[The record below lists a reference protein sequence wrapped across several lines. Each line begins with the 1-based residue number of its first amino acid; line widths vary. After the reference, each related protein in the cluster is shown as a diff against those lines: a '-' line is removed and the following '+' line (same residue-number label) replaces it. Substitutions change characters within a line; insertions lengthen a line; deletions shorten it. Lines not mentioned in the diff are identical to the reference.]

1 MRFFLNPS
9 HNAPSTEDRSVYYAI
24 IVVTALVLF
33 VIGVQTLLRTDSE
46 WQQVYVA
53 AGAHWLAGDD
63 FYTSGSYAYPPFM
76 AMAAAP
82 LSAVPE
88 WLSRIIWLVLSSI
101 AFLVTVK
108 VAWRLANGA
117 PLSHPSSSLLRE
129 RLAFFAGLAISLGF
143 IFNAFAH
150 QQTDVLIAGLLLG
163 GALAIRNKHG
173 MIGGAAIGLAAGCKA
188 SPLLWAP
195 YLFWRGRRGAAAM
208 VVAAALSINALPDLF
223 VAAPHGTWWMQR
235 WVEDFVW
242 PSQRPGAAVGLWATN
257 IEYNQS
263 LAGTLQRWINTELA
277 FSPSPHVVVR
287 TLVDAITL
295 KIVLYS
301 MFVILVLVS
310 IMAARARPNPEVS
323 SHLPD
328 REEFEFCIVLILMLM
343 LSPMSGRAH
352 FGILILPAFC
362 LARFALWTGHRVILA
377 IVVTVIVLVGI
388 AHRDLVPEAVHAAFL
403 WAGATTASAILL
415 WLGCVVALWSKLD
428 RLSAQPVAHEFV

>member
-1 MRFFLNPS
+1 MRSF
-9 HNAPSTEDRSVYYAI
+9 
-24 IVVTALVLF
+24 VTALVLF

-63 FYTSGSYAYPPFM
+63 FYASGSYAYPPFM

-82 LSAVPE
+82 LSAFPE
-88 WLSRIIWLVLSSI
+88 WLSRIIWLVLSLI

-108 VAWRLANGA
+108 VAWRLANGP
-117 PLSHPSSSLLRE
+117 PLNHPSSSLLRE
-129 RLAFFAGLAISLGF
+129 RLAFFAGLAVSLGF

-150 QQTDVLIAGLLLG
+150 QQTDVMIAGLLLG
-163 GALAIRNKHG
+163 GVLAIHNKHG
-173 MIGGAAIGLAAGCKA
+173 MIGGAAIGLATGCKA

-208 VVAAALSINALPDLF
+208 VAAVALSINALPDLF
-223 VAAPHGTWWMQR
+223 VPAPHGTWWIQR

-277 FSPSPHVVVR
+277 FSPSPHIVVR

-295 KIVLYS
+295 KIALYS
-301 MFVILVLVS
+301 IFVILVVVS
-310 IMAARARPNPEVS
+310 IMAAVLGRIWRRPPTFPIGKN
-323 SHLPD
+323 LN
-328 REEFEFCIVLILMLM
+328 FVLF
-343 LSPMSGRAH
+343 SY
-352 FGILILPAFC
+352 
-362 LARFALWTGHRVILA
+362 
-377 IVVTVIVLVGI
+377 
-388 AHRDLVPEAVHAAFL
+388 
-403 WAGATTASAILL
+403 
-415 WLGCVVALWSKLD
+415 
-428 RLSAQPVAHEFV
+428 